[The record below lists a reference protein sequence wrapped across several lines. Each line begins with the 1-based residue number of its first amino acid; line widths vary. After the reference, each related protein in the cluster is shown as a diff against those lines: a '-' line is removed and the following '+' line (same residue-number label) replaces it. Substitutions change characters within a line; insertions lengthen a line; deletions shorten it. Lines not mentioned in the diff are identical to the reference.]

1 MIKSEP
7 VSSLESESE
16 DIKPEFTMITAS
28 TTLIESFD
36 SDPMVSNGLRWA
48 KWIKD

>member
-1 MIKSEP
+1 M
-7 VSSLESESE
+7 SSLESESE

-36 SDPMVSNGLRWA
+36 SDSMVSVGPRWA
-48 KWIKD
+48 KWIKRLNQF